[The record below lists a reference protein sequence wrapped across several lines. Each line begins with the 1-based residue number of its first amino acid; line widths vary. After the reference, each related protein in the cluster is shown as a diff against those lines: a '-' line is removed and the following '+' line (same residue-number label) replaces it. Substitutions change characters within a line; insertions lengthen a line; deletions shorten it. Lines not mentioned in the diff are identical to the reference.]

1 MEIIS
6 SAKNQYVKLVKSL
19 SERKYRKETGLFF
32 AEGKN
37 LIKDLPTSVQVAYIF
52 ATEQRAQEAQNLLDK
67 HKEAEMFFVTES
79 VMQSLA
85 DTMTPY
91 GVVAVCKVP
100 STEFQLPHGNALL
113 LDGVA
118 DPGNVG
124 TIFRTAAACG
134 FEDIYLVDSADIYS
148 PKVVRA
154 TLGGLFKVNAYEI
167 DAECAKELLKNTN
180 SAVLDMGGKNILKE
194 NISKPI
200 LFVAGNEAHGVREE
214 FKKLAKEVYS
224 LPMQNGVESLN
235 VAVATSVAMYKTV

>member
-6 SAKNQYVKLVKSL
+6 SSQNKHVKLAKSL
-19 SERKYRKETGLFF
+19 LDKKGRRETGLFL

-37 LIKDLPTSVQVAYIF
+37 LLKDLPDFVSVEYVF
-52 ATEQRAQEAQNLLDK
+52 STEERK
-67 HKEAEMFFVTES
+67 KEAEALVSKHAEATLLFASES
-79 VMQSLA
+79 VIKSIA

-91 GVVAVCKVP
+91 GIVAVCKIP
-100 STEFQLPHGNALL
+100 QDEFVLPRGNAVL

-134 FEDIYLVDSADIYS
+134 YDDVYLVGSVDIYS

-154 TLGGLFKVNAYEI
+154 TLGGLFKVRAHAISE
-167 DAECAKELLKNTN
+167 DEAQRLVKETN
-180 SAVLDMGGKNILKE
+180 SAVLDMGGENLLKADV
-194 NISKPI
+194 KTPI
-200 LFVAGNEAHGVREE
+200 LLIAGNEAHGVRDE
-214 FKKLAKEVYS
+214 FKTLAKRTYS

-235 VAVATSVAMYKTV
+235 VAVATAVAMYRTV

>member
-19 SERKYRKETGLFF
+19 NEKKYRKETGLFF

-52 ATEQRAQEAQNLLDK
+52 ATEQRAQEAQKLADA
-67 HKEAEMFFVTES
+67 HKEAETFFVTES
-79 VMQSLA
+79 IMQTLA

-91 GVVAVCKVP
+91 GIVALCKMP
-100 STEFQLPHGNALL
+100 APEFKLPNGNALL

-154 TLGGLFKVNAYEI
+154 TLGGLFKVRAYEI

-200 LFVAGNEAHGVREE
+200 LFVAGNEAHGGREE
-214 FKKLAKEVYS
+214 FKKLAKETYS